1 MSVVPSPRS
10 VEHAGVAV
18 PPTAGG
24 FSQRVRRRLKIK
36 GLSFSQV
43 EKGAQGCEKKGDRL
57 WGIGDREWKI
67 GGVPLPLCF
76 CKRLMQQEL
85 EGGVGKN
92 YEGEGLRRIVSQG
105 NSGQVRERKDLS
117 RIPFG

>member
-10 VEHAGVAV
+10 VEHEGVAV
-18 PPTAGG
+18 PPHDGWFFAK
-24 FSQRVRRRLKIK
+24 SAEAPENKRVEFFASGR
-36 GLSFSQV
+36 S
-43 EKGAQGCEKKGDRL
+43 AQGCEKKGDRL

-76 CKRLMQQEL
+76 CKRLIQQEL